1 LRISK
6 LLSFAK
12 RKINMSTSNKSTFH
26 LRSNSLPSKN
36 HPLTEGVEEQL
47 SRLRESEAT
56 SSSVSYKLSALKDLH
71 DSFDDLLH
79 FPLIQQVL
87 SNEHY
92 SKCIEESLERSIRF
106 LDVCGTTTRD
116 VFSQMKECVQEL
128 ESSLRRKRCGESSC
142 SENEVGAY
150 MISRKRL
157 NKVISKC
164 FRNLKRTEKKS
175 ISIPS
180 VDKDSNLF
188 AVVSMIKEVEEISL
202 LVFESLLSLICRPK
216 ARTTGWSAVSKL
228 LQSGRVSC
236 EGQGCANEVE
246 KMDSELICLIG
257 KKSNHVEVQTALM
270 GLKDLECSIQ
280 EVEEE
285 LECVFRRLLKV
296 RVSLLNT
303 LNH

>member
-1 LRISK
+1 
-6 LLSFAK
+6 
-12 RKINMSTSNKSTFH
+12 MSTSNKSTFH

-79 FPLIQQVL
+79 FPLIQQAL

-92 SKCIEESLERSIRF
+92 SKCIEESLERSIRL
-106 LDVCGTTTRD
+106 LDVCGTTRD

>member
-1 LRISK
+1 LSISK

-12 RKINMSTSNKSTFH
+12 RKINMSTSKSTFH

-47 SRLRESEAT
+47 SRLKESEAT

-79 FPLIQQVL
+79 FPLIQQAL

-92 SKCIEESLERSIRF
+92 SKCIEESLERSIRL
-106 LDVCGTTTRD
+106 LDVCGTTRD

-128 ESSLRRKRCGESSC
+128 ESSLRRKTCGESSFL
-142 SENEVGAY
+142 ENEVGAY

-164 FRNLKRTEKKS
+164 FRNLKRAEKKS
-175 ISIPS
+175 TSIPS

-228 LQSGRVSC
+228 LQSERVSC

-246 KMDSELICLIG
+246 RMDSELICLIG

>member
-1 LRISK
+1 MYRRI
-6 LLSFAK
+6 A
-12 RKINMSTSNKSTFH
+12 RKTI
-26 LRSNSLPSKN
+26 
-36 HPLTEGVEEQL
+36 
-47 SRLRESEAT
+47 RL
-56 SSSVSYKLSALKDLH
+56 
-71 DSFDDLLH
+71 
-79 FPLIQQVL
+79 
-87 SNEHY
+87 
-92 SKCIEESLERSIRF
+92 
-106 LDVCGTTTRD
+106 LDVCGTTRD

-142 SENEVGAY
+142 LENEVRAY

-157 NKVISKC
+157 NKVIS
-164 FRNLKRTEKKS
+164 RNLKRTEKKS
-175 ISIPS
+175 TSIPS

-257 KKSNHVEVQTALM
+257 KKSNHVEVQTVLM
-270 GLKDLECSIQ
+270 GLKDLGCSIQ

>member
-1 LRISK
+1 
-6 LLSFAK
+6 
-12 RKINMSTSNKSTFH
+12 
-26 LRSNSLPSKN
+26 
-36 HPLTEGVEEQL
+36 
-47 SRLRESEAT
+47 
-56 SSSVSYKLSALKDLH
+56 
-71 DSFDDLLH
+71 
-79 FPLIQQVL
+79 
-87 SNEHY
+87 
-92 SKCIEESLERSIRF
+92 
-106 LDVCGTTTRD
+106 
-116 VFSQMKECVQEL
+116 MKECVQEL

-142 SENEVGAY
+142 SENEVVAY

>member
-1 LRISK
+1 
-6 LLSFAK
+6 
-12 RKINMSTSNKSTFH
+12 M
-26 LRSNSLPSKN
+26 
-36 HPLTEGVEEQL
+36 
-47 SRLRESEAT
+47 RESEAT
-56 SSSVSYKLSALKDLH
+56 SSSVSYRLSALKDLH

-79 FPLIQQVL
+79 FPPIQQAL

-92 SKCIEESLERSIRF
+92 SKCIEESLERSIRL
-106 LDVCGTTTRD
+106 LDVCGTTRD

-142 SENEVGAY
+142 LENEVGAY

-175 ISIPS
+175 TSIPS

-188 AVVSMIKEVEEISL
+188 AVASIIKEVEEISL

-257 KKSNHVEVQTALM
+257 KKSNHVEVQTVLM
-270 GLKDLECSIQ
+270 GLKDLGCSIQ